1 MKFIKVKQYLQTGK
15 YLQDV
20 IINLEQINSITYYK
34 DDLYSLCFSKYS
46 CEISKADA
54 ERIFEIIGVSL

>member
-1 MKFIKVKQYLQTGK
+1 MNFIKVKEYLQTGA
-15 YLQDV
+15 YLQES

-46 CEISKADA
+46 CHIGKADA
-54 ERIFEIIGVSL
+54 ERIFEIIGVAL